1 MLPQTQNEQ
10 IGDAVSGTRIMS
22 SRTYRFNPESGEISG
37 LYDDQTQV
45 MAQAIW
51 KRLLTPRGIYP
62 IYSKEYGSDL
72 WRMNGLPLA
81 YAKPVFAS
89 YVGNGQATRTIQAGT
104 FMKLVFL
111 VKDGQIVGAASKD
124 TPYVNDGITYLQVY
138 DNHFVLGGGFCNENG
153 ITYSYFG
160 L

>member
-22 SRTYRFNPESGEISG
+22 SRTYRFNPENGEISG

-72 WRMNGLPLA
+72 WRMNGLPSA
-81 YAKPVFAS
+81 YVQVLLPDLIRRALCADERIKSVDQFRFS
-89 YVGNGQATRTIQAGT
+89 REQNGLYCQFTVQTILGQVEDGW
-104 FMKLVFL
+104 LVQTMSAEIPT
-111 VKDGQIVGAASKD
+111 DQSSS
-124 TPYVNDGITYLQVY
+124 
-138 DNHFVLGGGFCNENG
+138 VL
-153 ITYSYFG
+153 S
-160 L
+160 

>member
-22 SRTYRFNPESGEISG
+22 SRTYRFNPENGEISG

-81 YAKPVFAS
+81 YVQVLLPDLIRRALCADERIKSVDQFRFS
-89 YVGNGQATRTIQAGT
+89 REQNRLYCQFTVQTILGQVEDGW
-104 FMKLVFL
+104 LVQTMSAEIPT
-111 VKDGQIVGAASKD
+111 DQSSS
-124 TPYVNDGITYLQVY
+124 
-138 DNHFVLGGGFCNENG
+138 VL
-153 ITYSYFG
+153 S
-160 L
+160 

>member
-10 IGDAVSGTRIMS
+10 IGNAVSGTRIMS
-22 SRTYRFNPESGEISG
+22 SRTYRFNPENGEISG

-51 KRLLTPRGIYP
+51 KRLLTPRGICP

-81 YAKPVFAS
+81 YVQVLLPDLIRRALCADERIQSVDQFRFSREQNGLYCQFA
-89 YVGNGQATRTIQAGT
+89 VQTILGQVEDGW
-104 FMKLVFL
+104 LVQTMSAEIPT
-111 VKDGQIVGAASKD
+111 DQSSS
-124 TPYVNDGITYLQVY
+124 
-138 DNHFVLGGGFCNENG
+138 VL
-153 ITYSYFG
+153 S
-160 L
+160 

>member
-22 SRTYRFNPESGEISG
+22 SRTYRFNPENGEISG

-81 YAKPVFAS
+81 YVQVLLPDLIRRALCADERIKSVDQFRFSREQNGLYCHPTAHLKRFFADNVS
-89 YVGNGQATRTIQAGT
+89 GDTDRLIKFCIIIKRPALIERTYP
-104 FMKLVFL
+104 L
-111 VKDGQIVGAASKD
+111 
-124 TPYVNDGITYLQVY
+124 
-138 DNHFVLGGGFCNENG
+138 
-153 ITYSYFG
+153 
-160 L
+160 